1 MVVAAIIPHKITI
14 PLSANNVK
22 LIVTHCFK
30 VEKEGKIMTHKL
42 EIFKNEE
49 FGQIRTLEIDGKPYF
64 VASDIAKALGYKR
77 PSDAI
82 SAHCRYTVK
91 RSIPHPQ
98 SKTKTMDV
106 NVIPEGDLYRLITNS
121 ELPTAEKFESWVFD
135 EVLPTIRKH
144 GAYMTNDVIERT
156 LTDPDYLIQ
165 LATALKEERQA
176 RQLAEQTIEKQK
188 PLVDFANQV
197 SDTTDLI
204 DMKTMAKLLKDKN
217 INIGRNRLFEFL
229 RIKGIL
235 MKDNQ
240 PYQQYVDAG
249 YFKVNE
255 YTYTNSF
262 GQTKTNRQTF
272 VTGKGQ
278 LYITKKVK
286 EFWAA

>member
-1 MVVAAIIPHKITI
+1 
-14 PLSANNVK
+14 
-22 LIVTHCFK
+22 
-30 VEKEGKIMTHKL
+30 MTNEL
-42 EIFKNEE
+42 EIFKNDE
-49 FGQIRTLEIDGKPYF
+49 FGEVRTLTIDGEPWF
-64 VASDIAKALGYKR
+64 VGKDIATALGYKNTR
-77 PSDAI
+77 QAI
-82 SAHCRYTVK
+82 STNVDIEDKGVHSVDTPSGK
-91 RSIPHPQ
+91 QNMSIINESGLYALIFG
-98 SKTKTMDV
+98 SK
-106 NVIPEGDLYRLITNS
+106 L
-121 ELPTAEKFESWVFD
+121 ESANRFKHWVTS
-135 EVLPTIRKH
+135 EVLPSIRKH
-144 GAYMTNDVIERT
+144 GAYMTNEVIERT

-176 RQLAEQTIEKQK
+176 RKLAEQTIEKQK
-188 PLVDFANQV
+188 HLVDFANQV

-204 DMKTMAKLLKDKN
+204 DMKTMAKLLKDNN

-229 RIKGIL
+229 RIKKIL

>member
-1 MVVAAIIPHKITI
+1 MWRKKETM
-14 PLSANNVK
+14 LKENV
-22 LIVTHCFK
+22 
-30 VEKEGKIMTHKL
+30 

-64 VASDIAKALGYKR
+64 VASDIAKSLGYKR
-77 PSDAI
+77 PNDAI

-91 RSIPHPQ
+91 HSIPHPQ
-98 SKTKTMDV
+98 SKTKTIDV

-135 EVLPTIRKH
+135 EVLPSIRKH

-176 RQLAEQTIEKQK
+176 RQLAEETIKKQK

-204 DMKTMAKLLKDKN
+204 DMNTMAKLLKDKN

-240 PYQQYVDAG
+240 PYQQYIDAG

>member
-1 MVVAAIIPHKITI
+1 
-14 PLSANNVK
+14 
-22 LIVTHCFK
+22 
-30 VEKEGKIMTHKL
+30 MTSKL

-49 FGQIRTLEIDGKPYF
+49 FGEVRTLEIDGKPYF

-77 PSDAI
+77 PNDAI
-82 SAHCRYTVK
+82 LAHCRYTVK
-91 RSIPHPQ
+91 HSIPHPQ
-98 SKTKTMDV
+98 SKTKTLNV
-106 NVIPEGDLYRLITNS
+106 NIIPEGDMYRLIAHS
-121 ELPTAEKFESWVFD
+121 ELPSAEKFESWIYD
-135 EVLPTIRKH
+135 EVLPSIRKH
-144 GAYMTNDVIERT
+144 GAYMTTEVIERT

-165 LATALKEERQA
+165 LATVLKEERQA
-176 RQLAEQTIEKQK
+176 RKLAEDKIEQQK

-204 DMKTMAKLLKDKN
+204 DMKTMAKLLKDNN

-229 RIKGIL
+229 RMKKIL

>member
-1 MVVAAIIPHKITI
+1 MNEIKIFSNEKFGEIRTVVIDGEPWFVAKDISDILGYAQTSNMMKRIDEEDSISSKMDGMNMKSLFINESGLYSAIIG
-14 PLSANNVK
+14 S
-22 LIVTHCFK
+22 
-30 VEKEGKIMTHKL
+30 KL
-42 EIFKNEE
+42 ESAKRFK
-49 FGQIRTLEIDGKPYF
+49 
-64 VASDIAKALGYKR
+64 
-77 PSDAI
+77 
-82 SAHCRYTVK
+82 H
-91 RSIPHPQ
+91 
-98 SKTKTMDV
+98 
-106 NVIPEGDLYRLITNS
+106 
-121 ELPTAEKFESWVFD
+121 WVTS
-135 EVLPTIRKH
+135 EVLPSIRKH
-144 GAYMTNDVIERT
+144 GTYMTNEVIERT

-176 RQLAEQTIEKQK
+176 RKLAEEKIEKQK

-204 DMKTMAKLLKDKN
+204 DMKTMAKLLKDNN

-229 RIKGIL
+229 RMKKIL

>member
-1 MVVAAIIPHKITI
+1 MKNKNEI
-14 PLSANNVK
+14 
-22 LIVTHCFK
+22 
-30 VEKEGKIMTHKL
+30 

-49 FGQIRTLEIDGKPYF
+49 FGQVRTLEIDGKPYF

-77 PSDAI
+77 PNDAI
-82 SAHCRYTVK
+82 SAHCRYTAK
-91 RSIPHPQ
+91 HSIPHPQ

-121 ELPTAEKFESWVFD
+121 ELPAAEKFESWIFD

-204 DMKTMAKLLKDKN
+204 DMKTMAKLLKDEN
-217 INIGRNRLFEFL
+217 LNIGRNRLFEFL
-229 RIKGIL
+229 RMKGIL

-286 EFWAA
+286 EFWVA